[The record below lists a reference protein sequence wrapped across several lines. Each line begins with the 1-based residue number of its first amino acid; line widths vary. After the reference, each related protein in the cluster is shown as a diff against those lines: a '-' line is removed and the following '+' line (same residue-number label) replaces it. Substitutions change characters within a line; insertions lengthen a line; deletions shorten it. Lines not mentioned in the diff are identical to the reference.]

1 MTEDVRPTAKPK
13 PPRIP
18 IWVTEKELDL
28 IAAKFQG
35 FQGGLA
41 EALSAAR
48 TEARK
53 ARTQHNR
60 ALRAYR
66 NERKERGEEEPMW
79 HGDREYLQLQHELD
93 WTPERYGGRK

>member
-1 MTEDVRPTAKPK
+1 VTEDVRPTAKPK

-18 IWVTEKELDL
+18 IWVTERELSL

-41 EALSAAR
+41 EALSAAH
-48 TEARK
+48 TEARM
-53 ARTQHNR
+53 ARTRHNR

-66 NERKERGEEEPMW
+66 NARKGEW
-79 HGDREYLQLQHELD
+79 HE
-93 WTPERYGGRK
+93 